1 MGWPDVAAGDIAER
15 WRPLT
20 EAETAVAETRIGDA
34 EAELIMQLGLRG
46 ITEPVGSDRW
56 EAVYVSTVVEMVRRY
71 LLNPDGWSSESVAID
86 DYREDRR
93 RDKAAPTGAIYVTDS
108 ELAKLLPR
116 RRRGAFTIR
125 LGQT

>member
-1 MGWPDVAAGDIAER
+1 MGWPDVVASDIEER

-46 ITEPVGSDRW
+46 ITEPVGTQHW

-93 RDKAAPTGAIYVTDS
+93 RDKSAPTGAIYVTEA
-108 ELAKLLPR
+108 ELSKLLPR